1 MHGSSQDAKEQI
13 RQAIDIVDLVG
24 GYLPLRRQGRGY
36 VANCPWHDDSR
47 PSLQINP
54 ERQSWKCWVCDV
66 GGDIFSF
73 VMKMERV
80 EFREALEMLAE
91 KAGVSLAPTAKPASG
106 SAGDKKTLFAAAAW
120 AEEQFHHC
128 LLNDPQ
134 AEPARKYLAERNLS
148 AESIRKFRL
157 GFSPPAWD
165 WLVGRAANT
174 PWTTPVLDRVGLIL
188 QRNTGEG
195 WHDRFRGRV
204 MFPIH
209 DVRDRAIAFGGR
221 VLPQFAD
228 DRSAKYVNSP
238 ETPLFSKS
246 NQLYGLAQARDAIA
260 RAKQVVVME
269 GYTDVIMAH
278 QNGVEQ
284 AVAVLGTALNE
295 RHLPLLR
302 RFTDRVVLVLD
313 GDEAGQRRAAEIL
326 ELFIANQIDMRIL
339 TLPAELDPCD
349 FIAEQGGT
357 AFLQLLEQAID
368 ALEHR
373 LQLATRGVSSR
384 DTHQVTVAVEQVLA
398 TLAKSR
404 RGMGLDSSAF
414 VLREQQVL
422 SRLAR
427 EFRLPEEQLRA
438 RLRDLRRAGQRN
450 EALSRSAI
458 TADSAG
464 EVASSKISAFEQELL
479 ELALTDAAHARK
491 LGANILADE
500 LLSPLARGLYQ
511 LILEALK
518 RGDRVDFQSLM
529 LAVEDA
535 ATKSLLV
542 ALDESCQ
549 AKAGSDA
556 SQRLQDLLNRQLRR
570 QEDAERQDGL
580 AALRNENLDLDA
592 KEEILK
598 QHFAQLRSRQ
608 AGSLSTDG

>member
-1 MHGSSQDAKEQI
+1 MQGSSQDAKEQI

-24 GYLPLRRQGRGY
+24 GFLPLRRQGRGY

-80 EFREALEMLAE
+80 EFREAMEMLAE
-91 KAGVSLAPTAKPASG
+91 KAGVSLQAVAKPASG
-106 SAGDKKTLFAAAAW
+106 SAGDKRTLFAALAW
-120 AEEQFHHC
+120 AEEQFHRC
-128 LLNDPQ
+128 LLQDPQ
-134 AEPARKYLAERNLS
+134 AEPVRNYLADRKIS

-165 WLVGRAANT
+165 WLVARAANT
-174 PWTTPVLDRVGLIL
+174 AWTTAVLERVGLIL
-188 QRNTGEG
+188 QRTTGEG
-195 WHDRFRGRV
+195 WYDRFRGRV

-209 DVRDRAIAFGGR
+209 DVRDRPIAFGGR
-221 VLPQFAD
+221 IMPQFAD

-246 NQLYGLAQARDAIA
+246 SQLYGLAQARDAVA

-278 QNGVEQ
+278 QHGVEH

-313 GDEAGQRRAAEIL
+313 GDEAGQRRSAEIL
-326 ELFIANQIDMRIL
+326 ELFIANQLDLRVL
-339 TLPAELDPCD
+339 TLPEQLDPCD
-349 FIAEQGGT
+349 FIAEQGGD
-357 AFLQLLEQAID
+357 AFLQMLGQAVD

-373 LQLATRGVSSR
+373 LRLATRGVSSS

-427 EFRLPEEQLRA
+427 EFRLPEEQLRV
-438 RLRDLRRAGQRN
+438 RLRDLRRGN
-450 EALSRSAI
+450 SRSGGAI
-458 TADSAG
+458 TSDT
-464 EVASSKISAFEQELL
+464 ASEETLSPKISAFEKELL
-479 ELALTDAAHARK
+479 ELALTDGAYARK
-491 LGANILADE
+491 LGANILAAE
-500 LLSPLARGLYQ
+500 LSSPLARGLYQ

-518 RGDRVDFQSLM
+518 RGDRVDYQSLM

-542 ALDESCQ
+542 ELDEACH

-556 SQRLQDLLNRQLRR
+556 SLRLQDLLSRRERGHEDAQR
-570 QEDAERQDGL
+570 QEDL
-580 AALRNENLDLDA
+580 AAFRDKRFDPQQ
-592 KEEILK
+592 EEIALEEFFAKLK
-598 QHFAQLRSRQ
+598 SRQ
-608 AGSLSTDG
+608 TGSLSTDG

>member
-1 MHGSSQDAKEQI
+1 MYGSSQDAKEQI

-91 KAGVSLAPTAKPASG
+91 KAGVSLTPTAKPAGG

-120 AEEQFHHC
+120 AEEQFHRC
-128 LLNDPQ
+128 LLQDPQ
-134 AEPARKYLAERNLS
+134 AEPARKYLAERNIS

-188 QRNTGEG
+188 QRSTGEG
-195 WHDRFRGRV
+195 WYDRFRGRV

-228 DRSAKYVNSP
+228 DHSAKYVNSP

-260 RAKQVVVME
+260 RAMQVVVME

-278 QNGVEQ
+278 QNGVEH

-326 ELFIANQIDMRIL
+326 ELFIANQIDLRIL
-339 TLPAELDPCD
+339 TLPEQLDPCD
-349 FIAEQGGT
+349 FIANQGGT

-373 LQLATRGVSSR
+373 LRLATRGVSSR

-414 VLREQQVL
+414 ALREQQVL
-422 SRLAR
+422 SRLGR
-427 EFRLPEEQLRA
+427 EFHLPEEQLRA

-450 EALSRSAI
+450 EALSGSAI
-458 TADSAG
+458 TADQAG
-464 EVASSKISAFEQELL
+464 ETSPPKISAFEQELL
-479 ELALTDAAHARK
+479 ELALTDEAHARK

-556 SQRLQDLLNRQLRR
+556 GQRLQDLLNRQLRR

-598 QHFAQLRSRQ
+598 QHFAKLRSRQ

>member
-1 MHGSSQDAKEQI
+1 MQGSSQDAKEQI

-24 GYLPLRRQGRGY
+24 GFLPLRRQGRGY

-91 KAGVSLAPTAKPASG
+91 KAGVSLQAAAKPASG
-106 SAGDKKTLFAAAAW
+106 SAGDKRTLFAALAW
-120 AEEQFHHC
+120 AEEQFHRC
-128 LLNDPQ
+128 LLQDPQ
-134 AEPARKYLAERNLS
+134 AEPVRKYLAERNIS

-174 PWTTPVLDRVGLIL
+174 AWTTAVLERVGLIL
-188 QRNTGEG
+188 PRTTGEG
-195 WHDRFRGRV
+195 WYDRFRGRV

-209 DVRDRAIAFGGR
+209 DVRDRPIAFGGR
-221 VLPQFAD
+221 IMPQFAD

-246 NQLYGLAQARDAIA
+246 SQLYGLAQARDAVA

-278 QNGVEQ
+278 QHGVEH
-284 AVAVLGTALNE
+284 AVAVLGTALNA

-313 GDEAGQRRAAEIL
+313 GDEAGQRRSAEIL
-326 ELFIANQIDMRIL
+326 ELFIANQLDLRVL
-339 TLPAELDPCD
+339 TLPEQLDPCD
-349 FIAEQGGT
+349 FIAQRGAE
-357 AFLQLLEQAID
+357 AFLSLLAQAID

-373 LQLATRGVSSR
+373 LRLATQGVSSR

-427 EFRLPEEQLRA
+427 EFRLPEEQLRV
-438 RLRDLRRAGQRN
+438 RLRDLRRGN
-450 EALSRSAI
+450 SRSGGAI
-458 TADSAG
+458 TS
-464 EVASSKISAFEQELL
+464 ETASVETSSPKISAFEKELL
-479 ELALTDAAHARK
+479 ELALTDGAYARK

-500 LLSPLARGLYQ
+500 LSSPLARGLYQ

-518 RGDRVDFQSLM
+518 RGDRVDYQSLM

-542 ALDESCQ
+542 ELDEACQ
-549 AKAGSDA
+549 AKASSDA
-556 SQRLQDLLNRQLRR
+556 SLRLQDLLSRRERGHEDAQR
-570 QEDAERQDGL
+570 QEDL
-580 AALRNENLDLDA
+580 AAFRDKRFDPQQ
-592 KEEILK
+592 EEIALEEFFAKLK
-598 QHFAQLRSRQ
+598 SRQ
-608 AGSLSTDG
+608 TGSLSTDG